1 MKSINDMNQRA
12 MELQEQTLNK
22 QKERF
27 QQQKMLCF
35 DYLRRLPR
43 KQDILFSLTINAALL
58 VFLLIVLM
66 ISSHQWVWSLLI
78 IDLCSILVNLIIYR
92 RR

>member
-1 MKSINDMNQRA
+1 MKSINDINQKTL
-12 MELQEQTLNK
+12 ELQKQTLNK

-66 ISSHQWVWSLLI
+66 ISSHQWVWCLLI
-78 IDLCSILVNLIIYR
+78 IDLCSILVNLIMYQR
-92 RR
+92 R